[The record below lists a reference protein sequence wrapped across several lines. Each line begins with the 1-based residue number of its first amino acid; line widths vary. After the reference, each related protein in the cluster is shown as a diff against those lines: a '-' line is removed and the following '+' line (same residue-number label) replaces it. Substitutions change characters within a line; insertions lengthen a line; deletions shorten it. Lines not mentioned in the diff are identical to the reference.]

1 VAPNIQPAVA
11 HPRSPRER
19 ITELDGLR
27 GVLAWTVVLSHILF
41 VSGVFPEIV
50 RRVPPFQDLAESA
63 VDVFMLLSG
72 FAITHVLMLRPPVSR
87 YFVRRALRIV
97 PAYYVALLAGIFL
110 SGLLADN
117 LGRLPAGAIAP
128 GYLQICAIGGE
139 RLWLDAPLHFL
150 FLHGAFPAATLPAL
164 PYTLL
169 GVAWSLSLEVQFY
182 LIAPALFAFC
192 RRGWPARA
200 ALIILVAS
208 GTLFAGKIIDVFSN
222 AFFPAKAAY
231 FLVGGL
237 SFFAVTRP
245 AQPWRAWLAVLAPSF
260 ILALLW
266 WRGTGRLNEALL
278 APIVW
283 CAVLVAVRFDH
294 FRLLR
299 AGLNSRPLQLLGR
312 ISYST
317 YLFHAPVIIL
327 LQAAI
332 WRWVN
337 PPSSSSLLLW
347 TATAAIPCT
356 FFISWMCWRG
366 IELPFQ
372 RLGRARREAVT

>member
-1 VAPNIQPAVA
+1 
-11 HPRSPRER
+11 
-19 ITELDGLR
+19 
-27 GVLAWTVVLSHILF
+27 
-41 VSGVFPEIV
+41 
-50 RRVPPFQDLAESA
+50 
-63 VDVFMLLSG
+63 M
-72 FAITHVLMLRPPVSR
+72 
-87 YFVRRALRIV
+87 
-97 PAYYVALLAGIFL
+97 
-110 SGLLADN
+110 
-117 LGRLPAGAIAP
+117 
-128 GYLQICAIGGE
+128 
-139 RLWLDAPLHFL
+139 
-150 FLHGAFPAATLPAL
+150 

-200 ALIILVAS
+200 ALIILVAI
-208 GTLFAGKIIDVFSN
+208 GTLFAGKIIDIFSN
-222 AFFPAKAAY
+222 AFLPAKAAY

-337 PPSSSSLLLW
+337 PPSSRSLLLW
-347 TATAAIPCT
+347 TAAAAIPCT

-372 RLGRARREAVT
+372 RLASRPAGGRYMTVLEVLQSTTAYFQKRAIESPRLNAEHLVAHSLGKKRIELYLEFERPLSEPELAPAPRTR